1 LKAAIQ
7 HLHKLQRDRKT
18 EGSWFVSL

>member
-7 HLHKLQRDRKT
+7 HLHKPQRDRKT
-18 EGSWFVSL
+18 EGNLTKV